1 MRPIARGVSMAGTC
15 FVFIAAGAAVFFSHQ
30 SAAVANTGPSAP
42 EAIYDRTCG
51 YCHGHN
57 VGPVIRGRKLP
68 PGAVVYIV
76 RHGQGAMPAF
86 RPTEIS
92 DVELANLAKWISASK
107 ANPKE
112 HGK

>member
-1 MRPIARGVSMAGTC
+1 MLV
-15 FVFIAAGAAVFFSHQ
+15 AAGAAFFFSGQ
-30 SAAVANTGPSAP
+30 PEAVANTGPRPP

-57 VGPVIRGRKLP
+57 VGPVIRGRNLP
-68 PGAVVYIV
+68 PEAIVYMV

-92 DVELANLAKWISASK
+92 DVELANLAKWISTSK